1 MLLHHLSSIVWS
13 IRPISPPLL
22 RRVRPPFRFLQADV
36 SVSIGDLT
44 LIAAPQAVQVL
55 AKLPDVFAE
64 LAPESTETTETV
76 LGRIFALNLG
86 EEAQCHI
93 EYGDYIED

>member
-1 MLLHHLSSIVWS
+1 MSVPNGSSTV
-13 IRPISPPLL
+13 
-22 RRVRPPFRFLQADV
+22 QADV

-64 LAPESTETTETV
+64 LAPETTETTTETTAQV
-76 LGRIFALNLG
+76 PGARIFA
-86 EEAQCHI
+86 
-93 EYGDYIED
+93 

>member
-1 MLLHHLSSIVWS
+1 MRLHGLSSIVCLWS
-13 IRPISPPLL
+13 ILSSISSHFTTGQPLS
-22 RRVRPPFRFLQADV
+22 VPNGSSTVQADV

-64 LAPESTETTETV
+64 LAPETTETTTETTAAQV
-76 LGRIFALNLG
+76 PGARIFA
-86 EEAQCHI
+86 
-93 EYGDYIED
+93 